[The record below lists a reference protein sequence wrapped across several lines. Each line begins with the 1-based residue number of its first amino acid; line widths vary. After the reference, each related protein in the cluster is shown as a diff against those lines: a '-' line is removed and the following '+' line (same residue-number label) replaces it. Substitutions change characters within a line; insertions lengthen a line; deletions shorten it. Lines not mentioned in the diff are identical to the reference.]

1 MFSKIRRNPVKLVFQ
16 RLSAKNILLL
26 SVNHRIQNL
35 PFIGKISWNHS
46 LIIYIIYAQ
55 WGKVVNNTII
65 IFIDNFSVK
74 PTFLLKK
81 LISRIFSFLRDHIS
95 LFPHCESVIRKRI
108 SLKKGIWRIFSVIA
122 NSFTWEEVT
131 FEVKIANIYNYR
143 NKKIEIL
150 HICNFFRQFFFS
162 KYPWN
167 SFFTYQFKELSC
179 TVSAHDITNK
189 SWTFRKLMA

>member
-35 PFIGKISWNHS
+35 TFIGKISWNHS

-122 NSFTWEEVT
+122 NSFNWEEVT
-131 FEVKIANIYNYR
+131 FEVKITNIYSYR
-143 NKKIEIL
+143 KKSWNVTYL
-150 HICNFFRQFFFS
+150 QFFSDIFFS

-167 SFFTYQFKELSC
+167 SFFTY
-179 TVSAHDITNK
+179 
-189 SWTFRKLMA
+189 